1 MHRLACLSFV
11 SAVAFTAAGC
21 ASMKQSD
28 TARTGIEQLLV
39 SSAIDRSLDKTD
51 LRPIAGAKVF
61 IEDKYLDC
69 VDKNYL
75 LVALHQ
81 RLLNNDCTIVDK
93 AADAQVVL
101 EIGSGGIGTDRQELF
116 VGIPNLSAPI
126 PIMPVQVPEVTF
138 FNRNKANGT
147 AKIVLVAYD
156 VSTKQPVINNGAKL
170 ARSDHKSWNVLG
182 TGHVVSGSVPD
193 ELKRATGEAE
203 SIAQISTPP
212 APTVTAQR
220 WNDVKR

>member
-1 MHRLACLSFV
+1 MHRLACLPLLLV
-11 SAVAFTAAGC
+11 LTPIAAGC

-39 SSAIDRSLDKTD
+39 SSAIDRSLDKVD
-51 LRPIAGAKVF
+51 LRPIAGAKVY
-61 IEDKYLDC
+61 IEEKYLDC

-75 LVALHQ
+75 LVSLHQ
-81 RLLNNDCTIVDK
+81 RLLSNDCTLVDK
-93 AADAQVVL
+93 ADEAQVVL
-101 EIGSGGIGTDRQELF
+101 EVGSGGIGTDRQELF
-116 VGIPNLSAPI
+116 VGVPKMTAPV
-126 PIMPVQVPEVTF
+126 PMMPLAVPEVTF

-147 AKIVLVAYD
+147 AKIALVAYD
-156 VSTKQPVINNGAKL
+156 VSTKQPVINSGAKL

-193 ELKRATGEAE
+193 ELKRATGETE
-203 SIAQISTPP
+203 SITQ
-212 APTVTAQR
+212 APTVVAQR